1 MQIQGTDYQ
10 KRFVRYRKYYSQRI
24 NPFLKSR
31 HATAYTMVVLSIFTI
46 SFFGF
51 FAIRPTVKTIVELKR
66 QIEDN
71 QIVDK
76 ALQKKIDDLVIAQE
90 EYQLIKD
97 FVPAI
102 NEALPDTPN
111 LTQALVKIES
121 LASSQ
126 QASVSAMQVQS
137 VTFQPGNIDTSKK
150 EISNK
155 PTTIDIAIKVSGNY
169 KQLDAFLDKLFKT
182 RRTITAQNLE
192 LLPETSETATL
203 KLVLK
208 LNTYYLK

>member
-1 MQIQGTDYQ
+1 MQLQQTDYQ
-10 KRFVRYRKYYSQRI
+10 KRFVRYRKYYSQKI
-24 NPFLKSR
+24 NPFLKSK
-31 HATAYTMVVLSIFTI
+31 HATAYTMVILSIFTI

-66 QIEDN
+66 QIEDS
-71 QIVDK
+71 QIVDN

-97 FVPAI
+97 FVPLV
-102 NEALPDTPN
+102 NEALPDIPN
-111 LTQALVKIES
+111 LTQALGKIET
-121 LASSQ
+121 LASDQ

-137 VTFQPGNIDTSKK
+137 VTYQGKSTDTSKK
-150 EISNK
+150 VSDK
-155 PTTIDIAIKVSGNY
+155 PTTIDISIRVSGNY

-192 LLPETSETATL
+192 LLPETTETAAL
-203 KLVLK
+203 KLVLR
-208 LNTYYLK
+208 LNAYYLK